1 MRISRFP
8 MLLAIASL
16 SGLLS
21 TAAIASR
28 RAPRTLSLLDQAQ
41 IETQAIED
49 ILQQNNSRRAK
60 RQLLRRVNRLENLL
74 VTLETQLQRERRARR
89 SRVAQEDNFSG
100 IILIEDPIA
109 APIDLPQREVQPGSF
124 AYNGNSETSKQELK
138 QILKA
143 LEAEAFSDSRLEALS
158 SAKTGR
164 TFTVNQV
171 KTIVDSFSFGDDKV
185 DAAAMLFDHVSDPE
199 NWFAVYDSLP
209 FDSDR
214 KALRKRTQ

>member
-49 ILQQNNSRRAK
+49 LLQKNNSRRAK
-60 RQLLRRVNRLENLL
+60 RQLLRRINRLENLL
-74 VTLETQLQRERRARR
+74 ENLESQLQRERRARR
-89 SRVAQEDNFSG
+89 SRSAEDNFSG

-109 APIDLPQREVQPGSF
+109 APIDLPHRDVQPGSF
-124 AYNGNSETSKQELK
+124 AYNGMPETSPQELN

-143 LEAEAFSDSRLEALS
+143 LEAESFSDSRLEALS

-164 TFTVNQV
+164 TFTVSQV
-171 KTIVDSFSFGDDKV
+171 KSIVAVFSFGDDKV

-214 KALRKRTQ
+214 KDLRKRTQ